1 MRNILQLTK
10 SVVVLL
16 TVVLI
21 FQSCSTNYQAS
32 RYSHLKYV
40 KRDHKTIMEHD
51 NKAGQAKLEKLPAH
65 ADKIG
70 IPDANDYTSLVP
82 PVTKPAGKSQH
93 GHTVMDGT
101 APEETPFSLAK
112 STFRNGIGQST
123 ITIGSELITA
133 IKPAAD
139 DLIYDQDKLL
149 LLWLILAGAAI
160 VFGLLVPVAWPF
172 GILATI
178 AAIAAIVFFVL
189 WIVNIAR
196 S

>member
-1 MRNILQLTK
+1 MRNILKLTK

-16 TVVLI
+16 IVVLI
-21 FQSCSTNYQAS
+21 FQSCSTGYQAS

-40 KRDHKTIMEHD
+40 KRDHKIIMEHD

-65 ADKIG
+65 ADKIA

-82 PVTKPAGKSQH
+82 PVTKPVGKSQH

-112 STFRNGIGQST
+112 STFKNGIGQST
-123 ITIGSELITA
+123 ITKGSEWIA
-133 IKPAAD
+133 AFKPAAN

-149 LLWLILAGAAI
+149 LLWLILAGAAV
-160 VFGLLVPVAWPF
+160 VFGLLAAVAWPF

-178 AAIAAIVFFVL
+178 AAIAAIVFFIL

>member
-1 MRNILQLTK
+1 MRNILKLTK

-16 TVVLI
+16 IVVLI
-21 FQSCSTNYQAS
+21 FQSCSTGYQAS

-65 ADKIG
+65 ADKIA
-70 IPDANDYTSLVP
+70 IPDANDFTSLVP
-82 PVTKPAGKSQH
+82 PAKKPAGKSQH
-93 GHTVMDGT
+93 DHTVTDGT
-101 APEETPFSLAK
+101 APQETPFSLAK

-133 IKPAAD
+133 IKPAAN

-178 AAIAAIVFFVL
+178 AAIAAIVFFIL

>member
-1 MRNILQLTK
+1 MKSLLTFTK

-16 TVVLI
+16 IVVLI
-21 FQSCSTNYQAS
+21 FQSCSTGYQAS

-40 KRDHKTIMEHD
+40 KRDHNTIMEHD

-65 ADKIG
+65 ADKIA

-82 PVTKPAGKSQH
+82 PVTKPVGKSQH

-112 STFRNGIGQST
+112 STFKNGIGQST
-123 ITIGSELITA
+123 ITIGNELITA
-133 IKPAAD
+133 IKPAAN

-178 AAIAAIVFFVL
+178 AAIAAIVFFIL